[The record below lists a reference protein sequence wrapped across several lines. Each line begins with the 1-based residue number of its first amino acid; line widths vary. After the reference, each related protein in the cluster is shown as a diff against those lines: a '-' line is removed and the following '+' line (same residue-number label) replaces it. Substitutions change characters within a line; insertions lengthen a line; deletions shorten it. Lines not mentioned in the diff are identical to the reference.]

1 MEPSVGSTLQSTVDE
16 TAVVVVRWSAGVA
29 ELTCGGARMVEQTGY
44 DGIRRAPA
52 EAASTPGTLVG
63 KRYATPDGSV
73 ELLCVKAGQGS
84 LALDGVPL
92 TIKTA
97 KPLPA
102 SD

>member
-1 MEPSVGSTLQSTVDE
+1 MKPGTRLKSAACETEVMVIRSVQGTIECGGVPMAENKPE
-16 TAVVVVRWSAGVA
+16 TAASLSADHA
-29 ELTCGGARMVEQTGY
+29 N
-44 DGIRRAPA
+44 
-52 EAASTPGTLVG
+52 GTLMG
-63 KRYATPDGSV
+63 KRYVDAEGTI

-92 TIKTA
+92 ATKDA